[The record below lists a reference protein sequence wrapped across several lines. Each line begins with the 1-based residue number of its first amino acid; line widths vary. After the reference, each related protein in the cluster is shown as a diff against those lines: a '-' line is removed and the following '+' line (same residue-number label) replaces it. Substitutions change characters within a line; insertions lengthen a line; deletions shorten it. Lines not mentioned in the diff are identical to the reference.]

1 MYPYIQAL
9 KQTKNTIG
17 GYLLVMVMVF
27 GSIFFLITASFFSYV
42 VSQSDLIDQKVEL
55 QRALDIAEA
64 GLNYYKWF
72 LAHFPGDTTNGTG
85 GPGPYVHVYYDP
97 EGTAIGEFS
106 LDVASTTFCGD
117 ISSIQVSSTGFTYE
131 DPSVFRT
138 ISARYARPNVAEYS
152 YIINSSVW
160 AGPDR
165 VIVGPYH
172 SNGGIRMDGTN
183 NSTVTSGQATW
194 SCNSSFGCSPTGN
207 RNGVFTT
214 TGNPNT
220 ALFSYPS
227 APINFTGLLV
237 DLAQM
242 QNRAQNN
249 GGINIGPAAGN
260 LGYQITFN
268 SNGTI
273 TVRRV
278 TQVYTYWGYTTE
290 AGWVEE
296 DHVIRNS
303 TLVGTYTIP
312 DSCPLIFVQDKVWLD
327 GVVNK
332 KVTIAAADV
341 ASASRN
347 PRIIINGNITYTSA
361 STSGLLAIAEQDVL
375 IGLQAPD
382 NTVLNGIFIA
392 QNGRFGRNHYCG
404 TTLAIEDCNS
414 TRLLPNSP
422 LNLRAAAK
430 RNSLNIN
437 GTIVSNGR
445 EGTKWSNGGTFTSG
459 FNNRFNTYDRNLVA
473 SPPPLVPN
481 TSDVFVVTDWKDY
494 R

>member
-1 MYPYIQAL
+1 
-9 KQTKNTIG
+9 
-17 GYLLVMVMVF
+17 MVMVF

-97 EGTAIGEFS
+97 EGAAIGEFS
-106 LDVASTTFCGD
+106 LDVASSTFCGD

-138 ISARYARPNVAEYS
+138 ITARYARPNVAEYA

-160 AGPDR
+160 AGSDR

-183 NSTVTSGQATW
+183 NSTVTSGQSTW
-194 SCNSSFGCSPTGN
+194 TCDSGFGCSPSGV

-214 TGNPNT
+214 TSNPNT

-227 APINFTGLLV
+227 APIDFAGLSV
-237 DLAQM
+237 DLSQM

-249 GGINIGPAAGN
+249 GGIYIGPSGAS
-260 LGYQITFN
+260 GYRVTFN
-268 SNGTI
+268 AAGTI

-278 TQVYTYWGYTTE
+278 TSTTEYWGFTTANNWQLE
-290 AGWVEE
+290 R
-296 DHVIRNS
+296 HVIANS
-303 TLVGTYTIP
+303 SLVGTYTISA
-312 DSCPLIFVQDKVWLD
+312 SCPLIYVQDKVWLD
-327 GVVNK
+327 GVVRD
-332 KVTIAAADV
+332 KVTIAAADLV
-341 ASASRN
+341 TGAN
-347 PRIIINGNITYTSA
+347 PSIILNDNITYATA

-375 IGLQAPD
+375 IGLTVPD
-382 NTVLNGIFIA
+382 DMVLNGIFVA
-392 QNGRFGRNHYCG
+392 QNGRFGRNRYCDNTVALEG
-404 TTLAIEDCNS
+404 CNA
-414 TRLLPNSP
+414 TYRLSNSP
-422 LNLRAAAK
+422 INLRAFG
-430 RNSLNIN
+430 RRDSLNVN
-437 GTIVSNGR
+437 GTIVSNQR
-445 EGTKWSNGGTFTSG
+445 EGTKWTSGGTYVSG
-459 FNNRFNTYDRNLVA
+459 FNNRFNTYDRNLVV